1 MEQELKVKLPVF
13 EGPLDLL
20 LSLIQKNKIDIYD
33 IPIAFI
39 TRQYLDYLEAWKELN
54 VDIASEFIVMAATL
68 IHIKS
73 RMLLP
78 VQQQD
83 ELDDEDDP
91 RLELVEKLL
100 AYQSF
105 KEVALALKEKE
116 AFGETYFFRE
126 PQWVEEVDKGS
137 VEQTLFNVDLYVLLK
152 AFSSL
157 IDKKPSMDRRITRES
172 LTLKDKIAIIMER
185 LEIGGEIIFND
196 LFKETEDRVNMIVS
210 FLALLEILRLGL
222 AFVSQ
227 EQDFGEIKIIRRK

>member
-1 MEQELKVKLPVF
+1 MEQELKVKLPIY

-39 TRQYLDYLEAWKELN
+39 TRQYLEYLAAWTKELN
-54 VDIASEFIVMAATL
+54 VDIASEFLVMAATL

-78 VQQQD
+78 VERQD
-83 ELDDEDDP
+83 ALDEDEDP
-91 RLELVEKLL
+91 RLELVQRLL
-100 AYQSF
+100 SYQSF
-105 KEVALALKEKE
+105 KEAALLLKEKE
-116 AFGETYFFRE
+116 SFGETCFYRD
-126 PQWVEEVDKGS
+126 PQWIDEDTSEVKQS
-137 VEQTLFNVDLYVLLK
+137 LFSVDLYVLLR

-157 IDKKPSMDRRITRES
+157 IDKKPVEARLITRES

-185 LEIGGEIIFND
+185 LEIEKEITFYDIFE
-196 LFKETEDRVNMIVS
+196 ETDDKVDMIVS

-222 AFVSQ
+222 ACVFQ
-227 EQDFGEIKIIRRK
+227 EQYFGEIKIVKR

>member
-39 TRQYLDYLEAWKELN
+39 TRQYLEYLAAWTKELN
-54 VDIASEFIVMAATL
+54 VDVASEFLVMAATL

-78 VQQQD
+78 VESQD
-83 ELDDEDDP
+83 ALDEDEDP
-91 RLELVEKLL
+91 RLELVGRLL

-105 KEVALALKEKE
+105 KEAALALKEKE
-116 AFGETYFFRE
+116 TFGETYFFRD
-126 PQWVEEVDKGS
+126 PQWVDEADAVNT
-137 VEQTLFNVDLYVLLK
+137 EQTLFSVDLYVLLR

-157 IDKKPSMDRRITRES
+157 MDKKPIEARRITRES
-172 LTLKDKIAIIMER
+172 LTLKDKIAVIMER
-185 LEIGGEIIFND
+185 LDIEKEIIFYD
-196 LFKETEDRVNMIVS
+196 LFGETDDRVDMIVS
-210 FLALLEILRLGL
+210 FLALLEILRLSL
-222 AFVSQ
+222 AYVFQ
-227 EQDFGEIKIIRRK
+227 EQYFGKIKIVKR